1 MNAEQDGL
9 FVTREAASYR
19 IFEGHEWTPL
29 PSRQVLNVV
38 SDDKPAGLLES
49 ENPEIHS
56 LDTPEYIP
64 FHVVLDSGAAD
75 HVVNV
80 SATPGHQIEES
91 PGSRA
96 GACFV
101 AANGERI
108 PNRGQVN
115 LRLRSGRTPIKS
127 TFQVSRISK
136 PLWSVGKLCDAGFKV
151 NFDKSEAIIIQ
162 SSTGKEVGKFP
173 RSHGLYIGEMELK
186 MPEPAQDFQ
195 RQA

>member
-1 MNAEQDGL
+1 M
-9 FVTREAASYR
+9 TREAATYR
-19 IFEGHEWTPL
+19 IFEGREWTPL
-29 PSRQVLNVV
+29 PTKEVLNIV

-56 LDTPEYIP
+56 LDAPEYIP

-75 HVVNV
+75 HVVNI
-80 SATPGHQIEES
+80 SEAPGYQIEES

-108 PNRGQVN
+108 PSRGQVN

-136 PLWSVGKLCDAGFKV
+136 PLWSVGKLCDAGYIVLFYK
-151 NFDKSEAIIIQ
+151 NEAKIIHKA
-162 SSTGKEVGKFP
+162 SNKPVTT
-173 RSHGLYIGEMELK
+173 
-186 MPEPAQDFQ
+186 FQ
-195 RQA
+195 RRNALYECDMKLRNP